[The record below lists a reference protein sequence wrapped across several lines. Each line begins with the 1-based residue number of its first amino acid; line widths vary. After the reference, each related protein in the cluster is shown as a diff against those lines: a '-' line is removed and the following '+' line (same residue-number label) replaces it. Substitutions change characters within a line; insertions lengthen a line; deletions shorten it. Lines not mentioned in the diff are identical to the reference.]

1 MINIPKRAHIFIVN
15 QLQKEF
21 ACVIYIKPHPLN
33 DQNAYDTLMGVD
45 IIKDKSY
52 FPRVDLAISHSSTLG
67 LEYEASNVKVVW
79 TADREQSDILNEIKH
94 NLQS

>member
-1 MINIPKRAHIFIVN
+1 
-15 QLQKEF
+15 
-21 ACVIYIKPHPLN
+21 
-33 DQNAYDTLMGVD
+33 MGVD